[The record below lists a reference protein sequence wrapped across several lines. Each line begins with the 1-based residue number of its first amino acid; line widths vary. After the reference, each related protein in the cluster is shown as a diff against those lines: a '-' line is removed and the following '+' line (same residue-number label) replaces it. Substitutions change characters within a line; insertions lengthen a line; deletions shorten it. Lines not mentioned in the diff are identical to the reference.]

1 MLHIKYSIY
10 YVKFGNHFNRI
21 LKLGIASF
29 INLLKIIVS
38 INRTLRLVTLKDTY
52 SVIFFEYQNVN
63 REGYV
68 QVIYTFFQHECKST
82 HAFGKNVL

>member
-1 MLHIKYSIY
+1 MVTIFFTEI
-10 YVKFGNHFNRI
+10 NRI

-38 INRTLRLVTLKDTY
+38 INRILRLVTLKDTY

-68 QVIYTFFQHECKST
+68 QMIYNLFQHECKST